1 MNLGLPELLVIFI
14 VALIVFGPKKLPE
27 LTRSL
32 GRGINEFK
40 RASNELKNTLDE
52 EIRAEERRAATPV
65 SEERRAA
72 PPVVSEDRQA
82 TPAVSPVTDD
92 SRAAPPVVSEDR
104 QATPAVEE
112 PQTATPPVTPS
123 PAPAAHSADTPH
135 AAVASDLES
144 IARGQHGS

>member
-27 LTRSL
+27 LGRSL

-52 EIRAEERRAATPV
+52 EIRAEERRQPTPPMN
-65 SEERRAA
+65 EER
-72 PPVVSEDRQA
+72 RQA
-82 TPAVSPVTDD
+82 TPPVN
-92 SRAAPPVVSEDR
+92 PVNEDLR
-104 QATPAVEE
+104 EV
-112 PQTATPPVTPS
+112 TPPGVVNDQSGAALTPPPAGQTIAS
-123 PAPAAHSADTPH
+123 LAPAAHSADTPH

-144 IARGQHGS
+144 IARGEHGS

>member
-52 EIRAEERRAATPV
+52 EIRAEERRAATPGADGA
-65 SEERRAA
+65 RRAATPPMSEAGPQA
-72 PPVVSEDRQA
+72 PPVVSEDRQV
-82 TPAVSPVTDD
+82 TPV
-92 SRAAPPVVSEDR
+92 
-104 QATPAVEE
+104 VEE
-112 PQTATPPVTPS
+112 PQAATPPVTS
-123 PAPAAHSADTPH
+123 STAPTAHFGDTPH

>member
-27 LTRSL
+27 LGRSL

-52 EIRAEERRAATPV
+52 EIRAEERRQPTPPMN
-65 SEERRAA
+65 EERRQPT
-72 PPVVSEDRQA
+72 PPMNEERRQA
-82 TPAVSPVTDD
+82 TPPVN
-92 SRAAPPVVSEDR
+92 PVNEDLR
-104 QATPAVEE
+104 EV
-112 PQTATPPVTPS
+112 TPPGVVNDQSGAALTPPPAGQTIAS
-123 PAPAAHSADTPH
+123 LAPAAHSADTPH

-144 IARGQHGS
+144 IARGEHGS

>member
-82 TPAVSPVTDD
+82 TPAV
-92 SRAAPPVVSEDR
+92 
-104 QATPAVEE
+104 EE